1 LTFLRF
7 RLGFCLAVAVI
18 AAAIADPIV
27 EFAANAGWLGSG
39 TFTDRSNLDVIPAF
53 ILGVALLA
61 LHLIRRSR
69 TILAGRIPRG
79 GILLALPAIFVLQM
93 ATLYVMETLEQFV
106 VWGHAF
112 ASAVWLGGPLALSL
126 AIHAAVGC
134 AVAVVIARSRRRL
147 AATTLRVIRLVRA
160 IVLRTVAFEKP
171 LATRQHAFVCFK
183 ELLSVLCAFGERAP
197 PIPAG

>member
-1 LTFLRF
+1 MRF
-7 RLGFCLAVAVI
+7 RFGFCLAVAVI

-27 EFAANAGWLGSG
+27 EFAANAGSLGSG
-39 TFTDRSNLDVIPAF
+39 ALTDRSNLDVIPAL

-61 LHLIRRSR
+61 LHVIRRSR

-79 GILLALPAIFVLQM
+79 GLVLALPVIFVLQL

-112 ASAVWLGGPLALSL
+112 APGVWLGGPLAWSL

-134 AVAVVIARSRRRL
+134 AVAVGIARSRRRL

-160 IVLRTVAFEKP
+160 IVLRALTPEKP
-171 LATRQHAFVCFK
+171 LATRQHTFVCCK
-183 ELLSVLCAFGERAP
+183 ELLPVLGAIGERAP